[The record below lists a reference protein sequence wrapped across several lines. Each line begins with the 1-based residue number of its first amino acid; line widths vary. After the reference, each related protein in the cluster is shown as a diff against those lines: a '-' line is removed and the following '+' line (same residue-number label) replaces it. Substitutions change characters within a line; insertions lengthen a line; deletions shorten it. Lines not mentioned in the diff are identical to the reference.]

1 MAPIPFRG
9 QKRGTETRARDQIF
23 ARVEVVGY
31 YAGVIEGI
39 VVYGMGLKVE
49 MTVGPETCIA
59 KFELPAAP

>member
-1 MAPIPFRG
+1 
-9 QKRGTETRARDQIF
+9 
-23 ARVEVVGY
+23 VVGY